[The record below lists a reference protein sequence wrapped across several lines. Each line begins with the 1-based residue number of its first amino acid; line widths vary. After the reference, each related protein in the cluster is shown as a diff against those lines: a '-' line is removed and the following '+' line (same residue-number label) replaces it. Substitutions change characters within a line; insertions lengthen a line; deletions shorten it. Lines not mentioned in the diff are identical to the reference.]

1 MSDDPTPE
9 EQRDELHLQE
19 LRTARA
25 KSDAQ
30 AEEAALRRLLEPYW
44 GWARSIAYGRLGDI
58 PNRGAAA
65 EEIAQETLRRLVDAL
80 MAKLNFEKPFHVVA
94 SVNLKWAI
102 GDFWRATSREQARPV
117 DPHELP
123 DPDARAVAPSPA
135 EVSDALAPYLKGL
148 TPRERELARERIVLD
163 LSPAQIAAR
172 HDMSR
177 SALDTAM
184 HRLFK
189 KMRENRPS
197 DVRNQDK
204 DAV

>member
-1 MSDDPTPE
+1 M
-9 EQRDELHLQE
+9 
-19 LRTARA
+19 
-25 KSDAQ
+25 
-30 AEEAALRRLLEPYW
+30 
-44 GWARSIAYGRLGDI
+44 
-58 PNRGAAA
+58 
-65 EEIAQETLRRLVDAL
+65 
-80 MAKLNFEKPFHVVA
+80 
-94 SVNLKWAI
+94 
-102 GDFWRATSREQARPV
+102 

-148 TPRERELARERIVLD
+148 TPRERIVLD